1 MISVSGSW
9 RPHRQDRE
17 PRGQTLQKSAVSFP
31 ISSLKM
37 SQKERENNQR
47 QQEKREIR
55 ICDSFYLLLTQLVM
69 RYTCD
74 ALLCVRRYKLHIAFL
89 ARERNEPAK
98 AAGKKQKTKKQ
109 TSKKANKPFNK
120 TKTSNHYSDQTQ

>member
-17 PRGQTLQKSAVSFP
+17 PRGQALQKSAVSFP
-31 ISSLKM
+31 ISFLEM

-47 QQEKREIR
+47 QQEKQEIR
-55 ICDSFYLLLTQLVM
+55 ICDLFYLLLTQLVM

-74 ALLCVRRYKLHIAFL
+74 ALLCVIRYKLHIAFL
-89 ARERNEPAK
+89 ARKRNEPAK
-98 AAGKKQKTKKQ
+98 AAGKKKNKQ
-109 TSKKANKPFNK
+109 TNKQKSKQAF
-120 TKTSNHYSDQTQ
+120 Q